1 MHIIHLYHTGFVI
14 NEHALLLT
22 KECHLS
28 IRHQHISMS
37 HTRTFEE
44 IVDSRIAFQ
53 CDIVFSCVNICKCVV
68 YMLPPD
74 NVSELEFVFQGL
86 HWHN

>member
-1 MHIIHLYHTGFVI
+1 MNMPYC
-14 NEHALLLT
+14 LLKSVTCQLDT
-22 KECHLS
+22 NIS
-28 IRHQHISMS
+28 SMS